1 MKKIFVC
8 TLGICFLL
16 YFILLNLT
24 DLKIKFMIGKKSN
37 QVRYHSTLVSGYFDI
52 NRVGR
57 PREEYFEWLR
67 ETQKLNAPLVLF
79 IQRKYEKNVSDMFQ
93 NRNFPYLIIPTELN
107 DLYFYKDI
115 EKVSKIIASSDY
127 KSRISESNRI
137 ECSNPLYSIVIFSK
151 FYLMNRTAQMNPFN
165 SEKFIWM
172 DAGISRFYAG
182 FNLSLPINGT
192 RIPNDKYFIIFET
205 TAYSDPLFINKDANN
220 LLWGHKSFVLA
231 GIMGGTLELISKVTN
246 LMERQWNRMISNNV
260 INNEQIA
267 LILSY
272 FEEPGLFRLFNRTML
287 PGPELKL
294 KEIFSFLSV

>member
-1 MKKIFVC
+1 MRLIKGEK
-8 TLGICFLL
+8 
-16 YFILLNLT
+16 
-24 DLKIKFMIGKKSN
+24 LKQKN
-37 QVRYHSTLVSGYFDI
+37 YHSTIVSGYFDI
-52 NRVGR
+52 SRLSR
-57 PREEYFEWLR
+57 PKEEYFEWLKQ
-67 ETQKLNAPLVLF
+67 TQKLNAPFILF
-79 IQRKYEKNVSDMFQ
+79 IQKKYEKNVSEMFQ
-93 NRNFPYLIIPTELN
+93 NRKKPFLIIPTELN

-115 EKVSKIIASSDY
+115 EKVKNITESPNYRSRVSS
-127 KSRISESNRI
+127 SGRI

-205 TAYSDPLFINKDANN
+205 RAYSDPYFNNKDANN
-220 LLWGHKSFVLA
+220 LLWSDKNYIQA
-231 GIMGGTLELISKVTN
+231 GIMGGTPQVISKVTK
-246 LMERQWNRMISNNV
+246 LMVKQWNRMISNNL

-294 KEIFSFLSV
+294 KEIFSYLSV

>member
-1 MKKIFVC
+1 MRKIIFYIF
-8 TLGICFLL
+8 GFLIIFNIFFF
-16 YFILLNLT
+16 YSY
-24 DLKIKFMIGKKSN
+24 IKSLENRIKEPIN
-37 QVRYHSTLVSGYFDI
+37 YHSTLVSAFFDI
-52 NRVGR
+52 SRLGR
-57 PREEYFEWLR
+57 PKEEYFEWLKQ
-67 ETQKLNAPLVLF
+67 TQKLNAPFILF
-79 IQRKYEKNVSDMFQ
+79 IQKKYEKNVSEMFQ
-93 NRNFPYLIIPTELN
+93 NRKKPFLIIPTELN

-115 EKVSKIIASSDY
+115 EKVKNITESPNYRSRVSS
-127 KSRISESNRI
+127 SGRI

-205 TAYSDPLFINKDANN
+205 TAYSNPLFINKDVNN
-220 LLWGHKSFVLA
+220 LLWGDKSFVLA
-231 GIMGGTLELISKVTN
+231 GIMGGTPKIISKVTK
-246 LMERQWNRMISNNV
+246 LMVKQWNRMISNNL

-294 KEIFSFLSV
+294 KEIFSYLSV

>member
-1 MKKIFVC
+1 MRTRFSSQQYCWILQLFCAKLLEKK
-8 TLGICFLL
+8 
-16 YFILLNLT
+16 NLQKQT
-24 DLKIKFMIGKKSN
+24 I
-37 QVRYHSTLVSGYFDI
+37 YHSTIVSAFFDI
-52 NRVGR
+52 SRIGR
-57 PREEYFEWLR
+57 PKEEYFEWLKQ
-67 ETQKLNAPLVLF
+67 TQKLNAPFILF
-79 IQRKYEKNVSDMFQ
+79 IQKKYEKNVSEMFQ
-93 NRNFPYLIIPTELN
+93 NRKKPFLIIPTELN

-115 EKVSKIIASSDY
+115 EKVKNITESPNYRSRVSS
-127 KSRISESNRI
+127 SGRI

-205 TAYSDPLFINKDANN
+205 TAYSNPLFINKDVNN
-220 LLWGHKSFVLA
+220 LLWGDKSFVLA
-231 GIMGGTLELISKVTN
+231 GIMGGTPKIISKVTK
-246 LMERQWNRMISNNV
+246 LMVKQWNRMISNNL

-294 KEIFSFLSV
+294 KEIFSYLSV